1 MSANDADGVDP
12 AFWYFAE
19 DTALR
24 LHPRRAVTIVRAART
39 ACGYAL
45 TVTATALVKDLTL
58 LVDRLH
64 PDARVD
70 SGMVTLSAG
79 DSHTFQIES
88 DALDPAG
95 LSAATVLRSANDLVA
110 LDFAS

>member
-1 MSANDADGVDP
+1 MPLSTRAS
-12 AFWYFAE
+12 WC
-19 DTALR
+19 
-24 LHPRRAVTIVRAART
+24 RRSTSRVRSFTSPVAVTLSAYPDG
-39 ACGYAL
+39 GYAL
-45 TVTATALVKDLTL
+45 RVTATGLVKDLTL

-88 DALDPAG
+88 DTLDPAG
-95 LSAATVLRSANDLVA
+95 LSAATVLRSANDLVVQ
-110 LDFAS
+110 DSAS